1 MRSRVLPL
9 PLSLLTG
16 DACRDVSEEALRS
29 AEEQAL
35 AGVRA
40 AWELLIRR
48 HDRAVVVALLARGF
62 SLDTA
67 REVTQD
73 AWARLMEQT
82 RRGALTQLVL
92 PALAVRQA
100 IFLAL
105 DARRRRGEPAEGLDA
120 AESTP
125 APQPSAEERLLH
137 KEQLDHA
144 IGELNRCSPAAQRVF
159 LLAYQGGGLSHGE
172 IASRVG
178 LSLQRVRQTLCE
190 VRGRLRKALAEDDD
204 V

>member
-9 PLSLLTG
+9 PLSLLAG
-16 DACRDVSEEALRS
+16 EARREAS
-29 AEEQAL
+29 DEAQRTPEDQAL

-62 SLDTA
+62 ALDAA

-73 AWARLMEQT
+73 AWARLIEQS

-92 PALAVRQA
+92 PALAIRQA
-100 IFLAL
+100 LFLGL
-105 DARRRRGEPAEGLDA
+105 DARRRQGGAVEDLEA
-120 AESTP
+120 AAGTP
-125 APQPSAEERLLH
+125 TPHATAEERLVH
-137 KEQLDHA
+137 KQQLERA
-144 IGELNRCSPAAQRVF
+144 LSRLGRCSLSAQRVF
-159 LLAYQGGGLSHGE
+159 LLAYQEGGLSHGE

-190 VRGRLRKALAEDDD
+190 VRSVLREALVEDDHD
-204 V
+204 

>member
-1 MRSRVLPL
+1 MRSRVFPL
-9 PLSLLTG
+9 PLSLLAG
-16 DACRDVSEEALRS
+16 EARLQHSDEAQRS
-29 AEEQAL
+29 PEAQAL

-62 SLDTA
+62 SLDAA

-73 AWARLMEQT
+73 AWARLIEQS

-92 PALAVRQA
+92 PALAIRQA
-100 IFLAL
+100 LFLAL
-105 DARRRRGEPAEGLDA
+105 DARRRQAGAPEELEA
-120 AESTP
+120 AATTP
-125 APQPSAEERLLH
+125 APHATAEERLVH
-137 KEQLDHA
+137 KQQLERA
-144 IGELNRCSPAAQRVF
+144 LAGLRGCSPSAQAIF
-159 LLAYQGGGLSHGE
+159 LLAFQEGGLSHGE

-190 VRGRLRKALAEDDD
+190 VRRRLRAALVEDDHG
-204 V
+204 

>member
-1 MRSRVLPL
+1 MRSRVFPL
-9 PLSLLTG
+9 PLSLLAG
-16 DACRDVSEEALRS
+16 EARREHSDEAQRS
-29 AEEQAL
+29 PEDQAL

-62 SLDTA
+62 SLDAA

-73 AWARLMEQT
+73 AWARLIEQS

-92 PALAVRQA
+92 PALAIRQA
-100 IFLAL
+100 LFLAL
-105 DARRRRGEPAEGLDA
+105 DARRRQAGAPEELEA
-120 AESTP
+120 AATTP
-125 APQPSAEERLLH
+125 APHATAEERLVH
-137 KEQLDHA
+137 KQQLERA
-144 IGELNRCSPAAQRVF
+144 LAGLRGCSPSAQAIF
-159 LLAYQGGGLSHGE
+159 LLAFQEGGLSHGE

-190 VRGRLRKALAEDDD
+190 VRRRLRAALVEDDHG
-204 V
+204 